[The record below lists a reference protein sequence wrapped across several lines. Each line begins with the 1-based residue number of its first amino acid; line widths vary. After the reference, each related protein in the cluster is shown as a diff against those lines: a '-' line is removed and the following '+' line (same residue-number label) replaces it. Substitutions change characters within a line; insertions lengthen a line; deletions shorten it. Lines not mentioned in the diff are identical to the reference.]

1 MAALPKNSIT
11 SRATSEEANPSRRRR
26 YARSPVEALCVSL
39 TPVRLDILR
48 FLAELKF
55 LSLPQVAR
63 LCCPSPRQDLAEKSA
78 RRQMRLLFDAGL
90 VDVLPV
96 SRAALAPAGLPND
109 ASLLYGSAPNIYVL
123 TALGPETLFHAGL
136 MEKPDAAR
144 KKLAYG
150 PKNSLFLAHE
160 LAVRDVR
167 VWLELVVRNG
177 GHELEQWRDGEAASM
192 DLNRDH
198 MNRDQLPLT
207 VRPDAWFVLRLG
219 QAVLVGLVEVDRGT
233 ERGDRRWSE
242 KLDAYAALFASGRL
256 PHVTGYVNARVLVLT
271 PNSARRDALAIFI
284 ASQVR
289 KAGLPAG
296 LAERFWLADQSVLT
310 EETLARSHWR
320 RPGAEALWSLVPA
333 QALTVCASP
342 TTS

>member
-11 SRATSEEANPSRRRR
+11 SRAITNKATSEEANPARRRR

-55 LSLPQVAR
+55 LSLPQIAR
-63 LCCPSPRQDLAEKSA
+63 LCCPSPRQDLAQKSA
-78 RRQMRLLFDAGL
+78 RRQMRLLFDARL

-109 ASLLYGSAPNIYVL
+109 ASLLYGSAPNIYAP
-123 TALGPETLFHAGL
+123 TALGLETLSRAGL

-144 KKLAYG
+144 KKPAYG

-167 VWLELVVRNG
+167 VWLELVAREG
-177 GHELEQWRDGEAASM
+177 GYELEQWRDSEAAAINF
-192 DLNRDH
+192 D
-198 MNRDQLPLT
+198 RDQPPLT

-219 QAVLVGLVEVDRGT
+219 QVVLVGLVEVDRGT

-242 KLDAYAALFASGRL
+242 KLDAYGVLFASGRL

-271 PNSARRDALAIFI
+271 LSQVRRDALARFI
-284 ASQVR
+284 AAQGREAS
-289 KAGLPAG
+289 LTSG
-296 LAERFWLADQSVLT
+296 LAERFWLADQSVLI
-310 EETLARSHWR
+310 EGNLAKSRWR
-320 RPGAEALWSLVPA
+320 RPGSEKLWPLVPR
-333 QALTVCASP
+333 QAP
-342 TTS
+342 